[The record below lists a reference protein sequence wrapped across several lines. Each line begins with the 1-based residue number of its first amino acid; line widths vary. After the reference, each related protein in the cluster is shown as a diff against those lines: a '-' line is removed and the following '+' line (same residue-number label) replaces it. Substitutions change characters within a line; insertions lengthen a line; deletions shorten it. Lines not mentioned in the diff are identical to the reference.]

1 MADHYQTLGLKPGA
15 SDAEAKAAF
24 RQLAKECHPDLHPND
39 AKAEARFKEINQA
52 YEAIVKGDSAQEIP
66 FRSGNFNFHVDDL
79 FGHAFGDILGR
90 PRRNMDTHLECR
102 LTLEDMFIG
111 KDLTIQIP
119 FGRTTKAI
127 NVTMPAG
134 IQPGMRVSVPRSG
147 GQMNP
152 GLPPGDLYVVAQQLP
167 HARFH
172 REGNNLLMTLPA
184 AAFDV
189 MLGKELE
196 VIGIDGK
203 TFNVAVPAG
212 YDTSRR
218 LRMSGQGMPDL
229 YTSVRGDLL
238 IELLIAFPELSDE
251 QRRLLQ
257 RVVEA
262 GHPVAA

>member
-184 AAFDV
+184 AAFERHAWQRVGGDRHRRQD
-189 MLGKELE
+189 LQCRRTG
-196 VIGIDGK
+196 
-203 TFNVAVPAG
+203 
-212 YDTSRR
+212 R
-218 LRMSGQGMPDL
+218 LRHVTTSAHERPGNARSL
-229 YTSVRGDLL
+229 Y
-238 IELLIAFPELSDE
+238 
-251 QRRLLQ
+251 QC
-257 RVVEA
+257 A
-262 GHPVAA
+262 G